1 LRRPPRKLIPL
12 LRHEP
17 TVERRIRDYR
27 PEPSWYFSR
36 HEKAPTFDG
45 QTAETSGEIFWLN

>member
-17 TVERRIRDYR
+17 TIERRIRDYR
-27 PEPSWYFSR
+27 QEPSWYFSR
-36 HEKAPTFDG
+36 HDKAPTFDG
-45 QTAETSGEIFWLN
+45 QVAETFGEIFWLN